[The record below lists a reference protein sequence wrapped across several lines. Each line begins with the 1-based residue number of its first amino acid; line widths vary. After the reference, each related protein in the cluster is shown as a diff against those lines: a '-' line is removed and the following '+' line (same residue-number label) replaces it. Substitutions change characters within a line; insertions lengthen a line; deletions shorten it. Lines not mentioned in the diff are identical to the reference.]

1 MPVLF
6 LFKYNVLWVK
16 FCSAAKIRAIVSDM
30 FQFVA
35 KFELSD
41 RTVTAS

>member
-6 LFKYNVLWVK
+6 LFNYSGLRRS
-16 FCSAAKIRAIVSDM
+16 FCGAAKIRARMPDM

-41 RTVTAS
+41 GTLTVR